1 MTFQKKTRQDNNV
14 VHFKKLNRQK
24 RPGKLTVKSNTGG
37 LIIVEIYYKA
47 LTVTA
52 VLSGSWINRP
62 SYRIECPK
70 TDQDT

>member
-1 MTFQKKTRQDNNV
+1 MTFKKKTRQDNNV

-24 RPGKLTVKSNTGG
+24 RPRKLRVKSNTGG

-52 VLSGSWINRP
+52 VLSGS
-62 SYRIECPK
+62 
-70 TDQDT
+70 